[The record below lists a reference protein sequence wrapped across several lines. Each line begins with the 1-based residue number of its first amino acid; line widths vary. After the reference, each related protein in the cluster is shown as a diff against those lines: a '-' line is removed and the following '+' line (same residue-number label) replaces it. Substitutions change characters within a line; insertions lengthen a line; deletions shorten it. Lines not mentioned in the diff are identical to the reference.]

1 MYLVDLR
8 FSWLLN
14 HADYFNNQS
23 INSLKNVGTQV
34 SSWFNDTYNASVFVS
49 ILLTLVEN
57 ISFIIFFIISI
68 YISSIKFGIL
78 FTLFIM
84 FSSLYF
90 VYSNK
95 KKLSSQL
102 DLKTKKNY
110 KINRKDNDVNKG
122 VKFLF
127 PIVST
132 MTGAAYR
139 IENLK

>member
-1 MYLVDLR
+1 MI
-8 FSWLLN
+8 LN
-14 HADYFNNQS
+14 
-23 INSLKNVGTQV
+23 K
-34 SSWFNDTYNASVFVS
+34 
-49 ILLTLVEN
+49 TLN
-57 ISFIIFFIISI
+57 
-68 YISSIKFGIL
+68 
-78 FTLFIM
+78 
-84 FSSLYF
+84 
-90 VYSNK
+90 SNK

-132 MTGAAYR
+132 MTGVAYR